1 MKKQT
6 TEKMKK
12 MEDIIIKLEEEKKSM
27 KDMIENKYNDDIKK
41 I

>member
-1 MKKQT
+1 
-6 TEKMKK
+6 MKK

>member
-1 MKKQT
+1 
-6 TEKMKK
+6 